1 MAYVNAKRNRFNLVK
16 ILYEVEIFKHPPNN
30 TKIILD

>member
-1 MAYVNAKRNRFNLVK
+1 MKYLNAKRNRFNLVK
-16 ILYEVEIFKHPPNN
+16 LYEVEILKHPPDN